1 MSTRWPSKVEPLT
14 KALGTEA
21 TVTMFVD
28 GEQLV
33 TLTLPLTTSGWVAP
47 LRLTR

>member
-1 MSTRWPSKVEPLT
+1 MSTRWPNSVAPLT
-14 KALGTEA
+14 NPSGTVA
-21 TVTMFVD
+21 TVMILPD

-33 TLTLPLTTSGWVAP
+33 TFTLPVATSGWVAP